1 MINADAAGIISAHRK
16 LTSTASQNKISPFMP
31 AITARYERA
40 LIVERRMGGQL
51 LRESTTF
58 EFSPRCAMKKSLI
71 VCASLSLFLL
81 LLCPEARSQNA
92 ISGGSISGQ
101 VTDPSGAAV
110 PGAAVTASSAS
121 TGVQVE
127 TTTNSAGF
135 YNFPSLGVGTYQVTV
150 SQSGFKQAVID
161 DVLVQV
167 GQNSAENI
175 TLQVGEAT
183 QSVTVTAQA
192 PLLRTTESTAST
204 VVNENLISNLPLSG
218 RRYTDF
224 VLLTPNAN
232 ADGQFGLVS
241 MGGQQGGGDSGYAN
255 GNGANSFTVD
265 GANATS
271 NYFGDARGRTRVP
284 YVFGEQSIQEFQ
296 VSDNPYNAAYGGA
309 GAGFVNTVTKSGTD
323 MFHGDAFYYNRN
335 SGVGNANDAIDKAN
349 GLSRPLDVL
358 QQFGADLGGPIV
370 HNKAWFYF
378 DYEQQRRKQ
387 PISVINP
394 AYPLS
399 GLNAFSEANFT
410 NVTSTTTLPAPNA
423 PYPVPGSFSTA
434 PASSDPNYP
443 AYLQQVSN
451 ALAAIT
457 RNLGQRARR
466 ADDLSFFPKV
476 DWQPTSADHLT
487 FVYNYNRFNSPGGTI
502 TFNPVAF
509 AGDESLPNN
518 FVRDHHA
525 TVHWTHTF
533 GSALLNDA
541 HISYLRDEQIGTP
554 SGFAPIALGQVEF
567 FTPGFFELGN
577 PTFSRGDNKEFQ
589 WQLSDQV
596 TYIAGR
602 HTLNFGFDYD
612 RTHVTDFF
620 PGNFNGTYAFSNPT
634 NFALGT
640 YAFFSQ
646 AGGNPTFPFTY
657 PYYGFYGQDKFQMTK
672 KLTLDFGLREDFQ
685 IFQQP
690 QANTT
695 TGDPLVAQ
703 LTGQF
708 PNRHNRL
715 SPRIGFAYHPFSKTV
730 VRGGFG
736 LFREILDGINYE
748 NSVISNGLA
757 TQQASTFVPC
767 FSGCAVPNQRTP
779 VFPNFFASTSSFGA
793 SSNISIVDPGFQVPY
808 IIESSLEVEQQLAPS
823 TTLTV
828 GTMWTH
834 GVHLLASSAYDKNL
848 IPTTGT
854 TTYTVCP
861 AGYQPPNP
869 SGTPPTPEGCIG
881 TAGLTTTGPNLD
893 SGLLTEGL
901 LTSAVGQINAL
912 ISPGVNNYNSFY
924 VQLQRRVAR
933 GLSVMTSYTFSK
945 NLQTGV
951 DFFNQFNLKDTHGPS
966 LLDQRHRLS
975 IAAVYSPDASGI
987 SSIME
992 RHLLSDWTL
1001 STVMQF
1007 NSGRPYASLL
1017 NSACTGINFVNCNGA
1032 NANLNDSA
1040 FNESTG
1046 NTALGINGLGPSP
1059 GIGLDRFYGP
1069 SIEEI
1074 DLGLARAFHIT
1085 ERQSIQIQA
1094 QVFNLF
1100 NHPNFYVQN
1109 GSGIFQTQYDPTG
1122 ATCGDGAS
1130 ANQTCFLA
1138 ADPGFKT

>member
-1 MINADAAGIISAHRK
+1 
-16 LTSTASQNKISPFMP
+16 
-31 AITARYERA
+31 
-40 LIVERRMGGQL
+40 
-51 LRESTTF
+51 
-58 EFSPRCAMKKSLI
+58 MKKRFILG
-71 VCASLSLFLL
+71 ASLFLL
-81 LLCPEARSQNA
+81 LAVHQSARAQNA
-92 ISGGSISGQ
+92 ISGGSISGV
-101 VTDPSGAAV
+101 VTDASGAAV
-110 PGAAVTASSAS
+110 PGATITASNAA
-121 TGVQVE
+121 TGVE
-127 TTTNSAGF
+127 AKTKTNASGF
-135 YNFPSLGVGTYQVTV
+135 YNFSSLGVGMYGLSV
-150 SQSGFKQAVID
+150 SQTGFKQTVVNS
-161 DVLVQV
+161 VLVQV
-167 GQNSAENI
+167 GQNTAENI
-175 TLQVGEAT
+175 ALQVGEVT

-192 PLLRTTESTAST
+192 PLLRTTESTVST

-323 MFHGDAFYYNRN
+323 AFHGDAFYYNRN

-349 GLSRPLDVL
+349 GLSRPIDVL
-358 QQFGADLGGPIV
+358 QQFGADVGGPVI
-370 HNKAWFYF
+370 HNEAWFYF

-387 PISVINP
+387 PISVIN
-394 AYPLS
+394 A
-399 GLNAFSEANFT
+399 GFT
-410 NVTSTTTLPAPNA
+410 GINVTSFNDSNGNPLPAGTVLPAPNA
-423 PYPVPGSFSTA
+423 NYPVPGSFGTP
-434 PASSDPNYP
+434 PASTDPNYP
-443 AYLQQVSN
+443 SYLQQVAN
-451 ALAAIT
+451 AIGAVA

-466 ADDLSFFPKV
+466 ADNVSFFPKL
-476 DWQPTSADHLT
+476 DWQPTNADHVT
-487 FVYNYNRFNSPGGTI
+487 FVYNYSRFNSPGGEI
-502 TFNPVAF
+502 TFNPVATF
-509 AGDESLPNN
+509 GDESLSNN

-525 TVHWTHTF
+525 TMHWTHTF
-533 GSALLNDA
+533 GSTLLNDA
-541 HISYLRDEQIGTP
+541 HVSFLRDEQIETP
-554 SGFAPIALGQVEF
+554 SGLAPTTLGQIEF
-567 FTPGFFELGN
+567 FSPQFFELGN

-602 HTLNFGFDYD
+602 HTLNFGFDFD

-620 PGNFNGTYAFSNPT
+620 PGNFNGTYAFGNPT
-634 NFALGT
+634 NFALGR
-640 YAFFSQ
+640 YAFFTQ
-646 AGGNPTFPFTY
+646 NGGNPAFPFTF
-657 PYYGFYGQDKFQMTK
+657 PYYGFYGQDKFQMTR

-685 IFQQP
+685 IYPQP
-690 QANTT
+690 TANTT
-695 TGDPLVAQ
+695 TGSPLVAQ

-708 PNRHNRL
+708 PNQYNRI
-715 SPRIGFAYHPFSKTV
+715 SPRIGFAYQPFDKTV

-736 LFREILDGINYE
+736 LFREILDGLNYE

-757 TQQASTFVPC
+757 TQQASTFVG
-767 FSGCAVPNQRTP
+767 FDNTLAPNQQTP
-779 VFPNFFASTSSFGA
+779 TFPSFFSNTSSFAG
-793 SSNISIVDPGFQVPY
+793 SSNISIVDPGFQTPY
-808 IIESSLEVEQQLAPS
+808 VIESSLEIEQQLARGM
-823 TTLTV
+823 TLTV

-834 GVHLLASSAYDKNL
+834 GVHLVASSASDKNL
-848 IPTTGT
+848 IPPTGT
-854 TTYTVCP
+854 TSYTVCP
-861 AGYQPPNP
+861 AGVGQGVSGSPDP
-869 SGTPPTPEGCIG
+869 SASVCTGP
-881 TAGLTTTGPNLD
+881 TTTGSNLD
-893 SGLLTEGL
+893 SGLLTDGL
-901 LTSAVGQINAL
+901 ITSAVGQINAL

-924 VQLQRRVAR
+924 AQLQRRVAH

-975 IAAVYSPDASGI
+975 IAAVYAPDASGI
-987 SSIME
+987 SNMME
-992 RHLLSDWTL
+992 RHVLSDWTL

-1109 GSGIFQTQYDPTG
+1109 GSGIVQTQYSPVG
-1122 ATCGDGAS
+1122 ATCGDS
-1130 ANQTCFLA
+1130 VSVNQQCFLVPNSG
-1138 ADPGFKT
+1138 PGGFQTLESIGQLNGPRTFQFSFRYQF